1 MLLLSKA
8 ISQLLLPP
16 GIFILLGIITLLF
29 WKKTWARALLFC
41 SLALMWALSTE
52 PIRDSLT
59 EPLEFQYAAFTMDAS
74 PQGNAAIV
82 LLGGGVQENA
92 PDYQGSDELTTH
104 SMMRTIYAA
113 KIAKQTQF
121 NIYATGGTPLT
132 QTAEAEGDVMKSWL
146 IWFGID
152 EARITSENKA
162 DTTWENAVLTQGLL
176 NEKGINTVILVT
188 SALHMPRAFFCFES
202 QGLNVIPAPTDY
214 LTNQADYDLRSYLPR
229 WNVLADSGS
238 ALHEYLGLVWYKLRY

>member
-8 ISQLLLPP
+8 VSQLLLPP
-16 GIFILLGIITLLF
+16 GIFILLGIISLVF

-41 SLALMWALSTE
+41 SLALMWVLSTE

-59 EPLEFQYAAFTMDAS
+59 APLEFQYAAYNMDAS
-74 PQGNAAIV
+74 SQGEAAII

-113 KIAKQTQF
+113 KIAEQTNF

-132 QTAEAEGDVMKSWL
+132 QSAEGDVMKSWL
-146 IWFGID
+146 VWFDID
-152 EARITSENKA
+152 ESRIISENKA
-162 DTTWENAVLTQGLL
+162 NTTWENAVLTQVLL
-176 NEKGINTVILVT
+176 NEKGINTIILVT
-188 SALHMPRAFFCFES
+188 SATHMPRAVFCFES

-214 LTNQADYDLRSYLPR
+214 LTNQVDYDLRSYLPR
-229 WNVLADSGS
+229 SNVLADSGS
-238 ALHEYLGLVWYKLRY
+238 ALHEYLGFLWYKLHY